1 MNIDWQGAN
10 DIKELYGYL
19 IDEEI
24 NKPIQYRDHNS
35 IPIPNEVVKKF
46 ARLGLFTYM
55 LPKKFGGQEVG
66 DAIWGSILEKIGYL
80 SSDTSFPFLI
90 SVRMSFISA
99 LIVTEKEYIIE
110 QYVSQLVAGDEF
122 GAFAYTEN
130 ADAFSFTT
138 NAIRQ
143 HNGDSYIL
151 NGVKQF
157 ITGGATAN
165 IFLVFVRS
173 DNSDLQVFL
182 VKRSD
187 AGVDITP
194 RVMHGVHSLGIA
206 QLNLNNVKLDK
217 NRLLV
222 ATDGLS
228 FVQRYFLNCR
238 RSLLATLFLGGAR
251 AIIEKTIS
259 YLQRT
264 IRYDEPLAEMQHVQ
278 AAIGRMSIG
287 LETARAM
294 VYHSLERQ
302 ARKESD
308 PYWDPISSAAKHYA
322 IEQIN
327 IITLTA
333 LKLTGGWG
341 YTEDS
346 GLGRSH
352 RDFTSMLA
360 GADPQEKLEV
370 DLGIRV
376 IHDFQMLKQQKAALE
391 ERKNEI

>member
-1 MNIDWQGAN
+1 MNIDWTGAT
-10 DIKELYGYL
+10 DIKAQYGCL
-19 IDEEI
+19 IEEEI
-24 NKPIQYRDHNS
+24 NKETQYRDHNS
-35 IPIPNEVVKKF
+35 IPIPNEIMRKF
-46 ARLGLFTYM
+46 ANLGLFTYM
-55 LPKKFGGQEVG
+55 LPKKFGGKEVG
-66 DAIWGSILEKIGYL
+66 DAIWGRVLEDIGYL

-90 SVRMSFISA
+90 SLRMSFISE
-99 LIVTEKEYIIE
+99 LIVTEKKYFIE
-110 QYVSQLVAGDEF
+110 EYVSQLVSGSKF

-130 ADAFSFTT
+130 ADAFSFTS
-138 NAIRQ
+138 NAVRQ
-143 HNGDSYIL
+143 SNGSGYIL
-151 NGVKQF
+151 NGIKQF
-157 ITGGATAN
+157 ITGGATADL
-165 IFLVFVRS
+165 FFVFVRS
-173 DNSDLQVFL
+173 ESSDLQVFL
-182 VKRSD
+182 VQRCD
-187 AGVDITP
+187 PGVEVIP

-222 ATDGLS
+222 ASDGLS

-238 RSLLATLFLGGAR
+238 RALLTTLFLGRAR
-251 AIIEKTIS
+251 AIIEETIH

-264 IRYDEPLAEMQHVQ
+264 IRYDELLAEMQHVQ
-278 AAIGRMSIG
+278 AAIGRMTIA

-327 IITLTA
+327 MIVLTA

-352 RDFTSMLA
+352 RDFSSMLA

-370 DLGIRV
+370 DLGIRI
-376 IHDFQMLKQQKAALE
+376 IHDLQMLKQQKEALE
-391 ERKNEI
+391 DR

>member
-10 DIKELYGYL
+10 DIEVLYGHL
-19 IDEEI
+19 IENEV
-24 NKPIQYRDHNS
+24 NNPMQYRDHNS
-35 IPIPNEVVKKF
+35 IPIPNAVVKKF

-66 DAIWGSILEKIGYL
+66 DARWGSILEKIGYL
-80 SSDTSFPFLI
+80 SSDTSFPFL
-90 SVRMSFISA
+90 MSARVSFTST
-99 LIVTEKEYIIE
+99 LIATERNDIIE
-110 QYVSQLVAGDEF
+110 KYISQLVAGDKF

-130 ADAFSFTT
+130 ADAFSFTS
-138 NAIRQ
+138 NAARQ
-143 HNGDSYIL
+143 PNNEGYIL
-151 NGVKQF
+151 NGIKQF
-157 ITGGATAN
+157 ITGGATADL
-165 IFLVFVRS
+165 FLVFVRS
-173 DNSDLQVFL
+173 DSSDLQVFL
-182 VKRSD
+182 VQRSD
-187 AGVDITP
+187 PGVEIIP

-206 QLNLNNVKLDK
+206 QLNLNNVKLNK

-222 ATDGLS
+222 ASDGLS

-238 RSLLATLFLGGAR
+238 RSLLTTLFLGRAR
-251 AIIEKTIS
+251 AMIEETIC

-278 AAIGRMSIG
+278 AAIGRMTIA
-287 LETARAM
+287 LETARTM

-302 ARKESD
+302 SRKESD

-327 IITLTA
+327 IIALTT

-341 YTEDS
+341 YTEES
-346 GLGRSH
+346 GFGRSQ
-352 RDFTSMLA
+352 RDFSSMLA

-370 DLGIRV
+370 DLGIRA
-376 IHDFQMLKQQKAALE
+376 IHDFQMLKQQKAAQE
-391 ERKNEI
+391 ERQNEI